1 MTKIK
6 SIKEY
11 DTNTIID
18 NIETIVFGSYP
29 QIDASKN
36 PIEWI
41 VLDVLS
47 DKALLLS
54 KHILDCMPYNSQFE
68 EITWEQSS
76 LRKWLNEDFYDI
88 AFDDNNKK
96 LIIKSNVK
104 NDKEYFG
111 GVKGGDDTVDKVFLL
126 SIEEVKKYFGDNNK
140 LDKRLAAY
148 GTQFA
153 KNIDFNGR
161 KLYIP
166 MDDNENEW
174 YKNNSKYWL
183 RTPGS
188 HQTNVAGIFFDGH
201 ISEDIGSANDKT
213 IGVRPAIWLKL

>member
-1 MTKIK
+1 M
-6 SIKEY
+6 
-11 DTNTIID
+11 
-18 NIETIVFGSYP
+18 
-29 QIDASKN
+29 
-36 PIEWI
+36 
-41 VLDVLS
+41 
-47 DKALLLS
+47 S

-76 LRKWLNEDFYDI
+76 LRKWLNNDFYDF
-88 AFDDNNKK
+88 AFDENDKK

-153 KNIDFNGR
+153 KNIDFDGR

>member
-1 MTKIK
+1 MTKVK

-11 DTNTIID
+11 DTNIVID
-18 NIETIVFGSYP
+18 NIEAIVLGSYP
-29 QIDASKN
+29 QLDASKN

-54 KHILDCMPYNSQFE
+54 KYILDCMPYNSQFE
-68 EITWEQSS
+68 ETTWEKSS
-76 LRKWLNEDFYDI
+76 LRKWLNNDFYDF
-88 AFDDNNKK
+88 AFDENDKK

-104 NDKEYFG
+104 NDIKYFG
-111 GVKGGDDTVDKVFLL
+111 EVKGGADTVDKVFLL
-126 SIEEVKKYFGDNNK
+126 SLDEVKKYFGDNDK
-140 LDKRLAAY
+140 FDKRLATC

-161 KLYIP
+161 KLYAPI
-166 MDDNENEW
+166 DVNENDW

-188 HQTNVAGIFFDGH
+188 HQTNVAGILFDGSK
-201 ISEDIGSANDKT
+201 SEDIGSADNKT
-213 IGVRPAIWLKL
+213 IGVRPAVWLKL

>member
-1 MTKIK
+1 MTKVK

-29 QIDASKN
+29 KMDTSKN

-41 VLDVLS
+41 VLDALS

-54 KHILDCMPYNSQFE
+54 KHILDCMPYNSKFE

-96 LIIKSNVK
+96 LIIKSNIK

-111 GVKGGDDTVDKVFLL
+111 EVKVFLL

-140 LDKRLAAY
+140 FDKRLATY

-153 KNIDFNGR
+153 QNIDFNGR

-166 MDDNENEW
+166 MDDNEKEW